1 MCYRPLCQIVLLL
14 HHQAISPFCQIGLL
28 LRVLVAHLNF
38 VRYVVGKDASGL
50 NQIWLQVREGGCG
63 DPNIQI
69 WQLHTTFCLQ
79 IQQNFPRRPLAVPL
93 FFPPIGQMVKTAK
106 KKNLGKK
113 SRKRGKSGQIS
124 IFEFQCVGVNIEG

>member
-79 IQQNFPRRPLAVPL
+79 I
-93 FFPPIGQMVKTAK
+93 
-106 KKNLGKK
+106 
-113 SRKRGKSGQIS
+113 
-124 IFEFQCVGVNIEG
+124 